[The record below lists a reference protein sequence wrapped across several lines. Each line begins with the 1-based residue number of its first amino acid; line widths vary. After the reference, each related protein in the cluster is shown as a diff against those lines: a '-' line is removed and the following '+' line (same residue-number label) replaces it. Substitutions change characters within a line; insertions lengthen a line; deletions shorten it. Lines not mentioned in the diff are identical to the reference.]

1 MLRSQFSMASFAFC
15 VAFVTIASAMSS
27 IAVATEAGDWY
38 LMTLYLGSSDTHFF
52 RKKVRLAVSKTIA
65 ESDQLRPTN
74 SLPFIMQESGA
85 KRPAKLL
92 QRNSTEE
99 NDRADTSS
107 DACQV
112 GDADGDVPA
121 HPSKTTELAQTP
133 ESSQETAICT
143 YT

>member
-1 MLRSQFSMASFAFC
+1 MCESRSR
-15 VAFVTIASAMSS
+15 VALT
-27 IAVATEAGDWY
+27 
-38 LMTLYLGSSDTHFF
+38 F

-92 QRNSTEE
+92 QRDNTEG
-99 NDRADTSS
+99 NDRADTLS
-107 DACQV
+107 DACQA

-121 HPSKTTELAQTP
+121 HQSKTTDLAQTP
-133 ESSQETAICT
+133 ESSQETAIIRYT
-143 YT
+143 YYLSAVTRPTYFNSLFTTHVIAIAILYKIGKYT

>member
-1 MLRSQFSMASFAFC
+1 MCESRSRVALTFC
-15 VAFVTIASAMSS
+15 
-27 IAVATEAGDWY
+27 
-38 LMTLYLGSSDTHFF
+38 
-52 RKKVRLAVSKTIA
+52 KKVRLAVSKTIA
-65 ESDQLRPTN
+65 KSDQLRPTN

-107 DACQV
+107 SACQV

-133 ESSQETAICT
+133 ESSQETAIVILQSSIFKMLNH
-143 YT
+143 

>member
-1 MLRSQFSMASFAFC
+1 
-15 VAFVTIASAMSS
+15 
-27 IAVATEAGDWY
+27 
-38 LMTLYLGSSDTHFF
+38 
-52 RKKVRLAVSKTIA
+52 
-65 ESDQLRPTN
+65 
-74 SLPFIMQESGA
+74 MQESGA

-99 NDRADTSS
+99 NDRADTPS

-133 ESSQETAICT
+133 ESSQETAIRLMREE
-143 YT
+143 YEFWSKFLGL

>member
-1 MLRSQFSMASFAFC
+1 M
-15 VAFVTIASAMSS
+15 
-27 IAVATEAGDWY
+27 
-38 LMTLYLGSSDTHFF
+38 
-52 RKKVRLAVSKTIA
+52 A

-92 QRNSTEE
+92 QRNSTGE

-112 GDADGDVPA
+112 GDTDGDVPVTQWTSMN
-121 HPSKTTELAQTP
+121 PAQAP
-133 ESSQETAICT
+133 EATQGAAIIPILVGKAVLCRAYCT
-143 YT
+143 CT